1 LFSLPNITETM
12 ASKGS
17 KRANS
22 SLPAPVAKKMK
33 DSPTEGSQTSPKK
46 APAKKDVGESAKH
59 ESVFANILLALEN
72 AEYLPARCREMLV
85 AMVEPSLS
93 APRSERH
100 ATQVLGVSMIAE
112 TLQELRARQ
121 LLVVEQAQEELLK
134 LQECQKQRMAHV
146 SEAQADLA
154 SKEAMEKSKRCTH
167 MEASNL
173 VSEGE
178 TTVAAAKEAVRKGDE
193 PFALLEAEKA
203 ALVRISEEHV
213 KAPMEAGEGPH
224 YNELEP
230 HIQKL
235 GLDESLAI
243 ALPSSCAKSKEQR
256 GGFDDVVLGEL
267 DKALVGKIAALA
279 KSIAEEIPKADERKA
294 VVISEESA
302 MEGKVAAAKVAALE
316 LENAKVACQESS
328 SMLSKV
334 TEELEAHAPSVR
346 EAASKLLELQTCL
359 YNFEDG
365 PLATFQ
371 LYQNKSAPNEEA
383 AIAGA

>member
-1 LFSLPNITETM
+1 
-12 ASKGS
+12 
-17 KRANS
+17 
-22 SLPAPVAKKMK
+22 
-33 DSPTEGSQTSPKK
+33 
-46 APAKKDVGESAKH
+46 
-59 ESVFANILLALEN
+59 LA
-72 AEYLPARCREMLV
+72 
-85 AMVEPSLS
+85 
-93 APRSERH
+93 
-100 ATQVLGVSMIAE
+100 
-112 TLQELRARQ
+112 
-121 LLVVEQAQEELLK
+121 
-134 LQECQKQRMAHV
+134 
-146 SEAQADLA
+146 
-154 SKEAMEKSKRCTH
+154 
-167 MEASNL
+167 
-173 VSEGE
+173 
-178 TTVAAAKEAVRKGDE
+178 
-193 PFALLEAEKA
+193 FLEAEKA

-213 KAPMEAGEGPH
+213 KAPMGAGEGPH

-279 KSIAEEIPKADERKA
+279 KSIAEETPKAEERKT

-302 MEGKVAAAKVAALE
+302 LEGKVAAAKVAALE
-316 LENAKVACQESS
+316 LDNAKVACQESS

-334 TEELEAHAPSVR
+334 TEALEAHAPSVR

-359 YNFEDG
+359 YSFEDG